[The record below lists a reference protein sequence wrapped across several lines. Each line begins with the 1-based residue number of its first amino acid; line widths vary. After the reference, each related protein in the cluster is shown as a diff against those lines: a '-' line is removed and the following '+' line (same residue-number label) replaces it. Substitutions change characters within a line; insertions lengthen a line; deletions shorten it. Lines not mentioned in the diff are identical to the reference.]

1 MARPSYAGVSVSDVR
16 IPLMWKRK
24 DHLNDSG
31 DRRRFAVFC
40 LARIGAQI
48 YDSSLICPVDRWVVF
63 CFFHPIAKF
72 VSFLKAELESK
83 SIIDSSLICQV
94 DRWVWISQ
102 NLEDFGYKIDYRI

>member
-1 MARPSYAGVSVSDVR
+1 MDMLKYEVNKLKRGGGSPSNSASNSLARPSYAGVSVSDVR

-48 YDSSLICPVDRWVVF
+48 YDSSLICPVDRYFLFVFRGKSLLELCVVF
-63 CFFHPIAKF
+63 FHGQKF
-72 VSFLKAELESK
+72 T
-83 SIIDSSLICQV
+83 C
-94 DRWVWISQ
+94 
-102 NLEDFGYKIDYRI
+102 